1 MVNTTN
7 GPQMERVSRLWMPG
21 LARSLMTSSAKRPPK
36 SWSLVSW
43 LVRCDCWRLQI
54 TLLFFEAHG
63 KVLSV
68 LLSIILDDYS
78 HANPIRGLTNTSVTH
93 VEYDPVKDM
102 FALVAINCTRHLLPP
117 ASI

>member
-1 MVNTTN
+1 
-7 GPQMERVSRLWMPG
+7 
-21 LARSLMTSSAKRPPK
+21 
-36 SWSLVSW
+36 
-43 LVRCDCWRLQI
+43 
-54 TLLFFEAHG
+54 
-63 KVLSV
+63 V